1 MPYHS
6 PSPLPTEP
14 IIKINPV
21 LDFIGD
27 TAFVAV
33 KMPGDAGSFSR
44 EHLAVITSK
53 RELFFWNEESLFEA
67 GITADCERPRLL
79 EPRWS
84 SQSIREFQSGAETPT
99 TTVIHQ
105 SIRAY
110 LQKYLGLRH
119 PAEYDLLALWIM
131 GTYLKPLFKCYPI
144 LFFNA
149 PYESGKSRCLEAVS
163 QLSFNGKWFGEIS
176 PAAFR
181 RYSAE
186 IKPTFCLDE
195 LQEVSLKNHS
205 TMIAI
210 LLNAYNSSETML
222 AGFNH
227 RSGWQPE
234 AFKVTSPVAL
244 GNTEDIKNKALQSR
258 TITIRTE
265 YDSRFKNINLP
276 GADHPEPSK
285 IRDGLYGWFLGNWQ
299 SVREHYQNYPVVPVL
314 SAREIDSYKPLLALA
329 ALAGPEMEKALTGY
343 TAAVR
348 ARNLMVK
355 NAFDDRYELLA
366 FLKQELDARSPGEA
380 FPAITNKA
388 LTDAYNNQNRLRL
401 NYRRFLEMVN
411 ALQVVK
417 DIKNYSGSKCLVLN
431 RAEIE
436 RQLDVYMTKG

>member
-6 PSPLPTEP
+6 PSPTQP

-21 LDFIGD
+21 LDFTED

-33 KMPGDAGSFSR
+33 KMPGSAGPTAC
-44 EHLAVITSK
+44 EHLAVITSN
-53 RELFFWNEESLFEA
+53 RELYFWNEESQFGA
-67 GITADCERPRLL
+67 CVFADGGRPRLL
-79 EPRWS
+79 ESRWS
-84 SQSIREFQSGAETPT
+84 SQSIREFQNGAEPPT
-99 TTVIHQ
+99 STAIHQ

-119 PAEYDLLALWIM
+119 PVEYDLVALWIM

-195 LQEVSLKNHS
+195 MQEVGIKNNS

-210 LLNAYNSSETML
+210 LLNAYNSSEVML
-222 AGFNH
+222 TGFNRH
-227 RSGWQPE
+227 SGWLPE
-234 AFKVTSPVAL
+234 VYKVTSPVAL
-244 GNTEDIKNKALQSR
+244 GNIQEIKNKALQSR
-258 TITIRTE
+258 TIQIRTE
-265 YDSRFKNINLP
+265 YDPRYKNINLP
-276 GADHPEPSK
+276 GVGQLEPSR
-285 IRDGLYGWFLGNWQ
+285 IRDGLYGWFLGNWR
-299 SVREHYQNYPVVPVL
+299 SVRERYQSYPVVPAL
-314 SAREIDSYKPLLALA
+314 SAREIDSYKPLLAIA
-329 ALAGPEMEKALTGY
+329 ALAGPEVAEAVTGY
-343 TAAVR
+343 AGAVR
-348 ARNLMVK
+348 DRNLMVK
-355 NAFDDRYELLA
+355 NATDDRYELLA
-366 FLKQELDARSPGEA
+366 FLRQELDARSPREA
-380 FPAITNKA
+380 FPVIANKT
-388 LTDAYNNQNRLRL
+388 LTDAYNSQNRLRL

-411 ALQVVK
+411 AIQVVMA
-417 DIKNYSGSKCLVLN
+417 IKNYSGSRYLVLN

-436 RQLDVYMTKG
+436 RQLQVCAAKA